1 MKKTKDL
8 PLLTGPLYAP
18 DGTKCADWWELAE
31 WFRKQEGPLWQSARE
46 RLNSNGQMKDTAG
59 RRLRE
64 QAAAYRDAY
73 ETIRLIAQ
81 NQVHEVEL

>member
-1 MKKTKDL
+1 MKKINDL
-8 PLLTGPLYAP
+8 PLLAGPLYAP

-31 WFRKQEGPLWQSARE
+31 WFHKQEGPLWQSASE

-64 QAAAYRDAY
+64 QSGAYRDAY
-73 ETIRLIAQ
+73 EAIRRIAE
-81 NQVHEVEL
+81 NQVREVEL